1 MYIDRRKMLVAGL
14 VAALAAT
21 ASVGY
26 AGGDRHERRGG
37 PWNVL
42 EPSVDREETIV
53 ISLATNPYDD
63 PEPACVALQIGMNLL
78 MKDLNGDEPGGKV
91 KPADSVTL
99 FATLDGVELVAGD
112 PDPAVDPDFLA
123 DLECLTPDG
132 PDQLK
137 PLSALLKKFVLV
149 TGGEVVA
156 CPLCWAERGYGGE
169 QPAYGVV
176 ANAFD
181 IHDLFL
187 TADKVLSF

>member
-1 MYIDRRKMLVAGL
+1 MYIDGRKMLMAGL
-14 VAALAAT
+14 VAALATT

-37 PWNVL
+37 PWNAL

-99 FATLDGVELVAGD
+99 FATLDGVELVA
-112 PDPAVDPDFLA
+112 PDSDFSA
-123 DLECLTPDG
+123 EEFDCLTPDG
-132 PDQLK
+132 EK
-137 PLSALLKKFVLV
+137 PLSGLLWKFVEV
-149 TGGEVVA
+149 TGGEVVV
-156 CPLCWAERGYGGE
+156 CPLCWAERGYGGT

-187 TADKVLSF
+187 TADKVLGF